1 MYKFMDQEKEYQN
14 KTILQVVPAL
24 VSGGIERGTLEIAKA
39 LVQHGY
45 KSIVLSSGGPL
56 VKQLVENGS
65 IHIQCDVATKNPLRI
80 WKNAKKIIEIVK
92 EHNVDII
99 HARSRAPAWSCGL
112 AAKSTGTKFI
122 TTFHGIYNF
131 NNIIKKRYN
140 SIMTDGDIV
149 IAVSDFVK
157 KHIINNYEVDSNKIK
172 VIHRGVNH
180 REFSLQNLEQQKLDS
195 IRVKYKVPANT
206 PVLLLPARFTSWKG
220 HMQLLE
226 ALELIKDSNF
236 YCILAGDLAKHP
248 NFVQRVK
255 DRIFSNKMQAKV
267 QIFGNEPDIKSLY
280 GIADIV
286 LSTSIEPE
294 AFGRTIIEA
303 QAMERLVIASGI
315 GGAAETIENGV
326 TGYHYNPNDPSELA
340 KLIKQCLDMLGTDQ
354 AKEMASKA
362 RESAIGKF
370 SLDNMIS
377 KVLKEVYENI

>member
-1 MYKFMDQEKEYQN
+1 MSN

-24 VSGGIERGTLEIAKA
+24 VSGGVERGTLEIAKT
-39 LVQHGY
+39 LVQNGY

-56 VKQLVENGS
+56 VDQLVENGS
-65 IHIQCDVATKNPLRI
+65 THIKHDVASKNPLRI
-80 WKNAKKIIEIVK
+80 WCNAKKIATIVK
-92 EHNVDII
+92 DHKVDII
-99 HARSRAPAWSCGL
+99 HARSRAPAWSCGM
-112 AAKSTGTKFI
+112 AAKSTNTKFI

-131 NNIIKKRYN
+131 NNIIKKQYN
-140 SIMTDGDIV
+140 SIMTQGDVV

-157 KHIINNYEVDSNKIK
+157 NHIIDNYDVDTNKVK

-180 REFSLQNLEQQKLDS
+180 NVFSLQNLEERKLES
-195 IRVKYKVPANT
+195 LREKYRVPSNT

-226 ALELIKDSNF
+226 ALEYIKDKNF
-236 YCILAGDLAKHP
+236 YCILAGDLGKHP

-255 DRIFSNKMQAKV
+255 DTIIANKMQAKV
-267 QIFGNEPDIKSLY
+267 QIFGNEPDVKSLY

-326 TGYHYNPNDPSELA
+326 TGYHYHPEDTRGLA
-340 KLIKQCLDMLGTDQ
+340 SAIDNCITMIGTDE
-354 AKEMASKA
+354 AKAITHKA
-362 RESAIGKF
+362 RESVIEKF
-370 SLDNMIS
+370 SLDSMLS
-377 KVLKEVYENI
+377 KVIKLYETI

>member
-1 MYKFMDQEKEYQN
+1 MSN

-24 VSGGIERGTLEIAKA
+24 VSGGIERGTLEIAKT
-39 LVQHGY
+39 LVQNGY
-45 KSIVLSSGGPL
+45 KSLVLSSGGPL
-56 VKQLVENGS
+56 VDQLVENGS
-65 IHIQCDVATKNPLRI
+65 LHIKHDVASKNPFRI
-80 WKNAKKIIEIVK
+80 WHNAKKIASIVK
-92 EHNVDII
+92 QHNVDVI
-99 HARSRAPAWSCGL
+99 HARSRAPAWSC
-112 AAKSTGTKFI
+112 AMASKSTNTKFI

-140 SIMTDGDIV
+140 SIMTQGDVV

-157 KHIINNYEVDSNKIK
+157 NHIIDNYDVDVNKIN

-180 REFSLQNLEQQKLDS
+180 NEFSLQNLEEHKLAS
-195 IRVKYKVPANT
+195 MREKYKVPPNT
-206 PVLLLPARFTSWKG
+206 PILLLPARFTNWKG

-226 ALELIKDSNF
+226 ALEYIKDKNF
-236 YCILAGDLAKHP
+236 YCILAGDLGKHP

-255 DRIFSNKMQAKV
+255 DTIIANKMQAKI

-303 QAMERLVIASGI
+303 QSMEKLVIASGI

-326 TGYHYNPNDPSELA
+326 TGYHYQPDDTRGLA
-340 KLIKQCLDMLGTDQ
+340 KVIENGIAMIGTDE
-354 AKEMASKA
+354 AKNITSRA

-370 SLDNMIS
+370 SLDNMLS
-377 KVLKEVYENI
+377 KVLKLYETI

>member
-1 MYKFMDQEKEYQN
+1 MSQEKEYQN

-24 VSGGIERGTLEIAKA
+24 VSGGIERGTLEIAKTLA
-39 LVQHGY
+39 QNGY

-56 VKQLVENGS
+56 VDQLVENGS
-65 IHIQCDVATKNPLRI
+65 IHIKHDVASKNPIRI
-80 WKNAKKIIEIVK
+80 WNNARKIADIVG

-140 SIMTDGDIV
+140 GIMTDGDVV

-157 KHIINNYEVDSNKIK
+157 KHIIDNYHVDESKVH

-180 REFSLQNLEQQKLDS
+180 REFSLDNLDEKRLNS
-195 IRVKYKVPANT
+195 LREKYRVPKDT
-206 PVLLLPARFTSWKG
+206 PVLLLPARFTNWKG
-220 HMQLLE
+220 HMQLLS
-226 ALELIKDSNF
+226 ALELMKDQNF
-236 YCILAGDLAKHP
+236 YCILAGDLARHP

-255 DRIFSNKMQAKV
+255 DRIFNNKMQAKI

-326 TGYHYNPNDPSELA
+326 TGYHYNPEESVELA
-340 KLIKQCLDMLGTDQ
+340 QLIQQSIKMIGTDK
-354 AKEMASKA
+354 AKAITNKA

-370 SLDNMIS
+370 SLDNMLS
-377 KVLKEVYENI
+377 KVLQLYETV

>member
-1 MYKFMDQEKEYQN
+1 MSQEKEYQN

-24 VSGGIERGTLEIAKA
+24 VSGGIERGTLEIAKTLA
-39 LVQHGY
+39 QNGY

-56 VKQLVENGS
+56 VDQLVENGS
-65 IHIQCDVATKNPLRI
+65 IHIKHDVASKNPIRI
-80 WKNAKKIIEIVK
+80 WKNARKIADIVR

-140 SIMTDGDIV
+140 SIMTDGDVV

-157 KHIINNYEVDSNKIK
+157 KHVIDNYHVDESKVN

-180 REFSLQNLEQQKLDS
+180 REFSLDNLEEKKLIS
-195 IRVKYKVPANT
+195 LREKYKVPQNT
-206 PVLLLPARFTSWKG
+206 PVLLLPARFTNWKG
-220 HMQLLE
+220 HMQLLS
-226 ALELIKDSNF
+226 ALELMKEQNF
-236 YCILAGDLAKHP
+236 YCILAGDLARHP
-248 NFVQRVK
+248 NFVERVK
-255 DRIFSNKMQAKV
+255 DRIFSNKMQAKI

-326 TGYHYNPNDPSELA
+326 TGFHYNPEDPEELA
-340 KLIKQCLDMLGTDQ
+340 KLIQQSIEIIGTDK
-354 AKEMASKA
+354 AKEITNKA

-370 SLDNMIS
+370 SLDNMLS
-377 KVLKEVYENI
+377 KVLKLYETV